1 MMRWKTLGKITA
13 SLVFAIYVGSFGYNN
28 YFKPEA
34 PHTLQVVH
42 PPIKTAVKPVGVSD
56 IDPAILLGDTNKH
69 RIANSLV
76 PVTTNALL
84 TQSAQAKCNDMV
96 TRDYWSHNTPDGQ
109 EPWVFMIQ
117 AGYSYRLAGE
127 NLSYGYKNASEIVVG
142 WINSPSHNE
151 NLLQPKFREIGFGI
165 CLSESF
171 TGNPNLGKPSRA
183 IIVVQH
189 FAEPF

>member
-1 MMRWKTLGKITA
+1 MRWKTLGKITA
-13 SLVFAIYVGSFGYNN
+13 SLLFAIYVGAFGYNN

-69 RIANSLV
+69 RIANNLV
-76 PVTTNALL
+76 PVTTNDKL

-117 AGYSYRLAGE
+117 AGYSYNSAGE
-127 NLSYGYKNASEIVVG
+127 NLSYGYNKASEIVVG
-142 WINSPSHNE
+142 WINSPTHNE
-151 NLLQPKFREIGFGI
+151 NLLQPKFTEIGFGV

-171 TGNPNLGKPSRA
+171 TGNPNLGKPARA

-189 FAEPF
+189 FASPY